1 MSLKDVCNQN
11 GSLPTT
17 TTFLPILDDLLSPD
31 FRPVTYPP
39 VITPLQTPTTNI
51 NPVHTDVKINGVVD
65 RKTVK
70 LVSQPHTINTIN
82 NNTAAIQKQHAA
94 AKIQKWWKSKKS
106 VHFNGDYSHER
117 AKHAIRHSRAEEHI
131 RHLECEINR
140 LKSSLSA
147 ERKLRSLQFEAI
159 KTLWSQIQKLS
170 TENGG
175 TTSIMSQSL
184 PNGLPGSNVP
194 PNPIA
199 IPQPV
204 HCECAS
210 EIEDLKQKIESE
222 VGELRNLVTQLL
234 DCQGKERERAN
245 QTKRPDSLNLN
256 GGKGVE
262 VVHKEEELQGYADN
276 IATLVIQDGKKH
288 INDNE

>member
-1 MSLKDVCNQN
+1 MSLNDHHEQN

-39 VITPLQTPTTNI
+39 VITPLQTPTTNLS
-51 NPVHTDVKINGVVD
+51 VHADVKINGVVD

-70 LVSQPHTINTIN
+70 LVTLPQSQSS
-82 NNTAAIQKQHAA
+82 AVQKQHAA
-94 AKIQKWWKSKKS
+94 AKIQKWWKRNKNLDASDLTS
-106 VHFNGDYSHER
+106 LR
-117 AKHAIRHSRAEEHI
+117 AKHSIRHARAEEHI
-131 RHLECEINR
+131 RHLECEITR

-170 TENGG
+170 AENQGG
-175 TTSIMSQSL
+175 SSIMTQSL
-184 PNGLPGSNVP
+184 PNGLPGAPV
-194 PNPIA
+194 PNPVFS
-199 IPQPV
+199 QL

-210 EIEDLKQKIESE
+210 EIEDLKLKIETE
-222 VGELRNLVTQLL
+222 VGELRALVTQLL
-234 DCQGKERERAN
+234 DQSNGNKV
-245 QTKRPDSLNLN
+245 TKRPDSLNLN
-256 GGKGVE
+256 GGKGPE

-276 IATLVIQDGKKH
+276 MASLVIEDGKKQM
-288 INDNE
+288 NDNE

>member
-1 MSLKDVCNQN
+1 MSVNEQHQQN

-31 FRPVTYPP
+31 FRPVIYPP
-39 VITPLQTPTTNI
+39 VITPLQTPTLNL

-70 LVSQPHTINTIN
+70 LVSHANPT
-82 NNTAAIQKQHAA
+82 TALIHKQNAA
-94 AKIQKWWKSKKS
+94 AKIQKWWKRTKS
-106 VHFNGDYSHER
+106 GHDHGDYSHER
-117 AKHAIRHSRAEEHI
+117 VKHSIRHTRAENHI
-131 RHLECEINR
+131 RHLETEISR
-140 LKSSLSA
+140 LKSNLSA

-170 TENGG
+170 SEGAG
-175 TTSIMSQSL
+175 SSSIMTQSL
-184 PNGLPGSNVP
+184 PNGLPAAVP
-194 PNPIA
+194 ANPVL
-199 IPQPV
+199 IPQPP

-210 EIEDLKQKIESE
+210 EIEELKQKIESE
-222 VGELRNLVTQLL
+222 VGELRSLVAQLL
-234 DCQGKERERAN
+234 DIQGKGGAQAQ

-256 GGKGVE
+256 GGKGPE

-276 IATLVIQDGKKH
+276 IASLVIEDGKKQM
-288 INDNE
+288 NE